1 MITNFLNETS
11 EDGDAPGSGSGIGVD
26 RSGLG
31 MSNSKRNKK
40 AFEGYLKTK
49 ILLFLFYFTF

>member
-40 AFEGYLKTK
+40 AFEGYQL
-49 ILLFLFYFTF
+49 